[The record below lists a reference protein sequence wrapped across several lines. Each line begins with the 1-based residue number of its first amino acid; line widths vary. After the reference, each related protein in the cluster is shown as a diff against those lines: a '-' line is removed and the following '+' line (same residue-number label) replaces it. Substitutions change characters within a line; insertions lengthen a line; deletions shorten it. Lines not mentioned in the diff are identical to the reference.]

1 MKYNTKTRLAQIII
15 ILKFSCFST
24 LEIKNHQTIETICKI
39 PYVSHYI
46 TQVSTEVAY
55 NFNIYLQKCIK
66 VTYNA
71 KT

>member
-1 MKYNTKTRLAQIII
+1 MLAI
-15 ILKFSCFST
+15 ILHK
-24 LEIKNHQTIETICKI
+24 
-39 PYVSHYI
+39 
-46 TQVSTEVAY
+46 VSTEVAY